1 MLIKSSAKGSR
12 QLSRQRQDGTLNVF
26 SQLHWLPQAFNF
38 PVGLIEGLFVF
49 LRSEEPACRGGHAP
63 KIMTETPSTLKE
75 ATANGHVVYT
85 FQNRT
90 FRLNKEKA
98 RQRLEGKRV
107 INGIRSS
114 ELNVLPLKYHEAYRI
129 YKQMKANHWE
139 PDVIDMTKD
148 CTLWNSS
155 KLNHKERWIIEMGVG
170 YFSAAEGIV
179 GDSVLHVIEENLTA
193 AELKHAALRQIAEE
207 SIHMDSLL
215 HIISS
220 LNIDLDEVTAKFE
233 DIPSIRD
240 KNAFITRHMPE
251 LKMGLDLTGT
261 ANKQK
266 FAKALFGIT
275 QVMEGTQFYALF
287 AMILS
292 LHRQNKMTGI
302 GQMFQYTL
310 RDESNHIALGRYLLQ
325 ELIKENPDVWT
336 EEFRQELIQFMR
348 EGVQL
353 EKAFVVDCLPEDV
366 VGLTQKDF
374 GDYVDYNADR
384 RLASLGLTPLSAVKS
399 NPFSWL
405 DEVMFLKKEKNFFE
419 TRVTEY
425 QTGGSVK
432 NANEDDL
439 I

>member
-1 MLIKSSAKGSR
+1 M
-12 QLSRQRQDGTLNVF
+12 
-26 SQLHWLPQAFNF
+26 
-38 PVGLIEGLFVF
+38 IEILEKPDITEK
-49 LRSEEPACRGGHAP
+49 EEGR
-63 KIMTETPSTLKE
+63 
-75 ATANGHVVYT
+75 HVVYT
-85 FQNRT
+85 FQNKT
-90 FRLNKEKA
+90 FRLDKEKA
-98 RQRLEGKRV
+98 RERLAGKRV
-107 INGIRSS
+107 INGLRSA

-148 CTLWNSS
+148 CSLWNSN
-155 KLNHKERWIIEMGVG
+155 KLSHRERWIIEMGVG

-179 GDSVLHVIEENLTA
+179 GDSVLHVIEDNLTA
-193 AELKHAALRQIAEE
+193 AELKHASLRQIAEE

-220 LNIDLDEVTAKFE
+220 LNIDLDEVTAKFQ
-233 DIPSIRD
+233 DIPSIKK
-240 KNAFITRHMPE
+240 KNAYIMRQMPE
-251 LKMGLDLTGT
+251 LKMGIDLTIT

-292 LHRQNKMTGI
+292 LQRQNKMTGI

-310 RDESNHIALGRYLLQ
+310 RDESNHIALGRYILEQ
-325 ELIKENPDVWT
+325 LIHENPDIWT
-336 EEFRQELIQFMR
+336 DAFQEELVDFMR
-348 EGVQL
+348 EGVEL
-353 EKAFVVDCLPEDV
+353 EKEFVQDCLPEDS

-374 GDYVDYNADR
+374 LEYVDYNADR
-384 RLASLGLTPLSAVKS
+384 RLAGLGLPTLSNVKQ
-399 NPFSWL
+399 NPFLWL
-405 DEVMFLKKEKNFFE
+405 DEVIFLKKEKNFFE

-425 QTGGSVK
+425 QTSGSVK
-432 NANEDDL
+432 NTNEDDL